1 MLKGSKIDNC
11 QWSIQ
16 PISTKNFLTFE
27 KDPSMYLQFQAN
39 KLIHNLQKVVESVD
53 HFKYYMFSYKNEI
66 RFLFITSE
74 DVNFASVD
82 KYSNRQE
89 TTFGIIVRGALYDIA
104 FNRFIR
110 FDGSRKG
117 DVFYNFVIYDCG
129 IPHIVF
135 DEENESYVIG
145 CSNRNRWT
153 FLRTEYHEGPVLVSH
168 IHFNENRI
176 GCDLTRVVFFK
187 SDDGEDKMI
196 VLQNELDQVMTEDSV
211 QYENVFYNCS
221 EANSEQHY
229 YHLVHGDLATSGEF
243 INQVEELGI
252 IHITEDDC
260 LIVRDS
266 DTEDFSILYLNTV
279 VEHDLVNDFFD
290 YSVIDS
296 TEYDYETYPM
306 RIKITYRK
314 DDFENST
321 AIIDCIKRKVIL
333 T

>member
-153 FLRTEYHEGPVLVSH
+153 FLRTEYHEGPVPVLDNVPVGTLAAITGGDGALVTT
-168 IHFNENRI
+168 
-176 GCDLTRVVFFK
+176 GRVEGADNIRTLLGKFL
-187 SDDGEDKMI
+187 GQHTL
-196 VLQNELDQVMTEDSV
+196 VLQSP
-211 QYENVFYNCS
+211 
-221 EANSEQHY
+221 
-229 YHLVHGDLATSGEF
+229 
-243 INQVEELGI
+243 
-252 IHITEDDC
+252 EDDAGRVAA
-260 LIVRDS
+260 L
-266 DTEDFSILYLNTV
+266 LNPAYQQTLEGV
-279 VEHDLVNDFFD
+279 AEL
-290 YSVIDS
+290 
-296 TEYDYETYPM
+296 M
-306 RIKITYRK
+306 RIVPDVCRELAPEQ
-314 DDFENST
+314 DALLVAQLLVE
-321 AIIDCIKRKVIL
+321 
-333 T
+333 